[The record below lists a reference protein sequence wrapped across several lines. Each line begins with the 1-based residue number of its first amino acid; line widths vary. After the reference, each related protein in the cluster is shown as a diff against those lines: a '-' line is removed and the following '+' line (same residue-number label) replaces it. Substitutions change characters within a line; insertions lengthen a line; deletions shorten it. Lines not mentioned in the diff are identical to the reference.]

1 MRIRFLS
8 PTPISC
14 KYRRAIAT
22 IALLLSPFAHSSDVE
37 GYAVIAPLF
46 ADDSVLDVMIE
57 APLTTLMK
65 ERPDEEYLEGS
76 FSYTEADGNQQTFSL
91 KLRTRGNYRRDPEH
105 CRFAPI
111 RLNFGVSEVAGT
123 LFEGQDKLKL
133 VTHCLTGRMRAEQLV
148 VREYIAYRL
157 LHELT
162 SVSYNVRMFRIR
174 YVDTEGARD
183 LTRLAFVIE
192 DDAAV
197 ADRNGLE
204 LIDVRSISPEEL
216 DPRQQNLLHIFE
228 YMIGNT
234 EYSLV
239 NPEPKKSCC
248 HNVDMLSASGG
259 PLYLPLPYDFD
270 FAGLVNAP
278 YAEPNPRYPLR
289 TVRTRYYK
297 GVCGNNELLPDT
309 LRSFR
314 VARDSFERVIEDAE
328 FLSASTR
335 KSIRAYLEKFF
346 DRISDQESVDKYLIG
361 NCRIR
366 ENVYD

>member
-1 MRIRFLS
+1 M
-8 PTPISC
+8 PITC
-14 KYRRAIAT
+14 KYRQAIAT
-22 IALLLSPFAHSSDVE
+22 VALLLSPFAYGSDVE
-37 GYAVIAPLF
+37 GYAGIAPLF
-46 ADDSVLDVMIE
+46 ADDSVLEVMIE
-57 APLTTLMK
+57 APIRTLMK

-76 FSYTEADGNQQTFSL
+76 FSYTEADGSQQTFRL

-111 RLNFGVSEVAGT
+111 RLNFSVSEVTGT

-148 VREYIAYRL
+148 VREYLAYRL
-157 LHELT
+157 LNELT
-162 SVSYNVRMFRIR
+162 SVSYDVRMFRIR

-197 ADRNGLE
+197 ASRNGLE
-204 LIDVRSISPEEL
+204 LIDVSSISPEEL
-216 DPRQQNLLHIFE
+216 DPRQQNLIHIYA

-234 EYSLV
+234 DYSFV
-239 NPEPKKSCC
+239 SPEPDKSCC
-248 HNVDMLSASGG
+248 HNVDILSASGS
-259 PLYLPLPYDFD
+259 PPYLPLPYDFD
-270 FAGLVNAP
+270 FAGLVDAP

-309 LRSFR
+309 LQSFR
-314 VARDSFERVIEDAE
+314 ESRYPIERVIEDAE
-328 FLSASTR
+328 FLSGSAR
-335 KSIRAYLEKFF
+335 KSIWAYLEKFF

-361 NCRIR
+361 NCRVR